1 MGNSNVEEK
10 ILNIRVRYDD
20 AIRKI
25 AEYRSQLDVLR
36 KREQT
41 LKDDLKAGR
50 ISREQYNLKLSE
62 TKIATQQYNDAIR
75 ISKFRIN

>member
-36 KREQT
+36 K
-41 LKDDLKAGR
+41 G
-50 ISREQYNLKLSE
+50 SKL
-62 TKIATQQYNDAIR
+62 
-75 ISKFRIN
+75 

>member
-50 ISREQYNLKLSE
+50 IS
-62 TKIATQQYNDAIR
+62 
-75 ISKFRIN
+75 